1 MEPFISSGLPKNS
14 QPHSAWMVVVL
25 LDVDVHTS
33 ACGLSCFSVLR
44 VFNLLCVHGG
54 KVGLWVIWYKNAHI
68 AQHWCDK
75 LEEDVCGSTRVYI
88 PCVLFSGFLLHLFL
102 HIWSDICTFQSK
114 FGLGNKNT
122 CFSGSATYQRRE
134 QVQQRTEPRD
144 GHFFCISSSHFKGA
158 WVQSATSTL
167 DATNTLLTAAGR
179 IHQSWMWLFVHNKTH
194 TCD

>member
-33 ACGLSCFSVLR
+33 ACGLSCFSVLC

-122 CFSGSATYQRRE
+122 CFFRECFISAEGAGPTENRAQRRTFLLHF
-134 QVQQRTEPRD
+134 QQP
-144 GHFFCISSSHFKGA
+144 
-158 WVQSATSTL
+158 L
-167 DATNTLLTAAGR
+167 
-179 IHQSWMWLFVHNKTH
+179 
-194 TCD
+194 

>member
-33 ACGLSCFSVLR
+33 ACSLSCFSVLC

-102 HIWSDICTFQSK
+102 HIWSDYLHISVKVWFQGVLHISE
-114 FGLGNKNT
+114 
-122 CFSGSATYQRRE
+122 GSRSCSWSQTENWAQRRTFLLHF
-134 QVQQRTEPRD
+134 QQP
-144 GHFFCISSSHFKGA
+144 
-158 WVQSATSTL
+158 L
-167 DATNTLLTAAGR
+167 
-179 IHQSWMWLFVHNKTH
+179 
-194 TCD
+194 